1 MNNKNIIGLLVY
13 IAIMMVVAI
22 LPSLCAYSFFYSL
35 SCGQNTSCT
44 MSLLE
49 SILLGLGIFL
59 TPILYLSLPILATIL
74 AIRHHWSSYLD
85 KFFNQLKLPTIILG
99 IVIVIIIIYEKYSI
113 MIDFSY
119 NRFWVWFY
127 YAIIPP
133 YCLIYSVIL
142 VHNICKKHPN
152 QCKKLKD
159 FINKL
164 KGSHYK

>member
-1 MNNKNIIGLLVY
+1 MDKDKTSLIKYLTVLVVEIFLPLVWVGSFFLGLRMSESDLIIPNFIG
-13 IAIMMVVAI
+13 IVAI
-22 LPSLCAYSFFYSL
+22 
-35 SCGQNTSCT
+35 
-44 MSLLE
+44 
-49 SILLGLGIFL
+49 IIFL
-59 TPILYLSLPILATIL
+59 IIPIVYFLLPIISTTK
-74 AIRHHWSSYLD
+74 AIKNHWSSYLD

-142 VHNICKKHPN
+142 VHNICKKLS
-152 QCKKLKD
+152 Q
-159 FINKL
+159 
-164 KGSHYK
+164 